1 MAKWEGETYAV
12 GTYDVALAMLA
23 RASDLKA
30 AGIRVATVEK
40 PWTKDEFQDALT
52 KLKAL
57 GKWEYPLDMGTAGTG
72 EWLPYAYSPFLQSFG
87 GDLINR
93 DGFQSAEGASMAT
106 RPSNGPSGSAAWP
119 TRDSWPRR
127 AAKTPP
133 RTS

>member
-1 MAKWEGETYAV
+1 
-12 GTYDVALAMLA
+12 MLA

-30 AGIRVATVEK
+30 AGVRVATVEQ

-57 GKWEYPLDMGTAGTG
+57 GKWDYPLDMGTAGSG
-72 EWLPYAYSPFLQSFG
+72 EWLPYGYSPFLQSFG

-93 DGFQSAEGASMAT
+93 DGFQTGGRCPQRGQGRRVGQVVPRT
-106 RPSNGPSGSAAWP
+106 RGPGLHGQ
-119 TRDSWPRR
+119 RR
-127 AAKTPP
+127 AARTPP